1 MTEQGARGM
10 SGSDA
15 RKGLEKPAPSGNGS
29 GDVPPAD
36 QTIADGTLGAVN
48 DAGPGGSD
56 GATAGESAAGGDKP
70 DGGDWEPPQDGEKP
84 QQSPRPRKSAKG
96 PLSFMFELVVLVV
109 VALLLALGIK
119 TWAFQAFFIPS
130 GSMQNTLSI
139 GDRILI
145 NKIVYHTRSIARGD
159 IVVFNGEGSWDP
171 EPANSPGFFTRLAN
185 NIEDIFGV
193 DHGDDYVKRVIGVP
207 GDHVVCCNAKGQIT
221 VNGAALSES
230 TYLYP
235 GNTPSTTRF
244 NITVPAGRLWVMGD
258 HRAISYDSRGHMGD
272 PGGGTIPES
281 AVLGRAFVII
291 WPVSH
296 WTILNIPATFS
307 QPGLSKSAAAS
318 GTPVSGTSGNANAM
332 LESALANGTPIQSES
347 LMPLGL
353 GFAGAVP
360 LTAAQA
366 VVRRRL
372 LAKRRRARKQSR

>member
-1 MTEQGARGM
+1 M

-15 RKGLEKPAPSGNGS
+15 REGLDGPTPPANGS
-29 GDVPPAD
+29 RDAPPAE
-36 QTIADGTLGAVN
+36 QTIADGTLSAVSGA
-48 DAGPGGSD
+48 GRG

-70 DGGDWEPPQDGEKP
+70 DGGDWEPPSEDGKL
-84 QQSPRPRKSAKG
+84 QQPPKRRKSKG
-96 PLSFMFELVVLVV
+96 PLSFLVELIVLVV

-130 GSMQNTLSI
+130 GSMQNTLAI

-145 NKIVYHTRSIARGD
+145 NKIVYRTRPIAPGD
-159 IVVFNGEGSWDP
+159 IVVFNGDGSWDP
-171 EPANSPGFFTRLAN
+171 QPVNSPGFFTRLGN

-207 GDHVVCCNAKGQIT
+207 GDHVACCNAKGQIT
-221 VNGAALSES
+221 VNGVALSES
-230 TYLYP
+230 SYLYP

-296 WTILNIPATFS
+296 WTILNIPATFD

-318 GTPVSGTSGNANAM
+318 GSGTSGNENAV
-332 LESALANGTPIQSES
+332 LESALANGTPVQAES
-347 LMPLGL
+347 LVPLGL

-372 LAKRRRARKQSR
+372 AKRRRNRGRRQ

>member
-1 MTEQGARGM
+1 M

-15 RKGLEKPAPSGNGS
+15 REGLEEPPPLANGS
-29 GDVPPAD
+29 GDVPLAE
-36 QTIADGTLGAVN
+36 QTSADGTLGAVN
-48 DAGPGGSD
+48 GAGPASPGGT
-56 GATAGESAAGGDKP
+56 AAGESAAGGDKP
-70 DGGDWEPPQDGEKP
+70 GGGDWEPPKAGEKL
-84 QQSPRPRKSAKG
+84 QQPSKPRKSSKG
-96 PLSFMFELVVLVV
+96 PLSFLFELVVLVV

-130 GSMQNTLSI
+130 GSMQNTLAI

-145 NKIVYHTRSIARGD
+145 NKIVYHTRPIARGD
-159 IVVFNGEGSWDP
+159 IVVFNGQGSWDP
-171 EPANSPGFFTRLAN
+171 EPENSPGFFARLGD

-193 DHGDDYVKRVIGVP
+193 DHGDDYVKRVIGLP

-221 VNGAALSES
+221 VNGVALSES
-230 TYLYP
+230 SYLYP

-244 NITVPAGRLWVMGD
+244 SITVPAGRLWVMGD

-307 QPGLSKSAAAS
+307 QPGLAKSASAS
-318 GTPVSGTSGNANAM
+318 GTAGSGTSGNENAV

-347 LMPLGL
+347 LVPLGL

-372 LAKRRRARKQSR
+372 AKRRRARKQQQ

>member
-1 MTEQGARGM
+1 M

>member
-1 MTEQGARGM
+1 M

-15 RKGLEKPAPSGNGS
+15 REGLEEPAPSGNGS
-29 GDVPPAD
+29 GDVPPAE

-48 DAGPGGSD
+48 ATGPAGPD

-70 DGGDWEPPQDGEKP
+70 DGADWEPPKDGEKP
-84 QQSPRPRKSAKG
+84 HQSPKPRKSSKG
-96 PLSFMFELVVLVV
+96 PLSFLFELVVLVV

-119 TWAFQAFFIPS
+119 TWFFQAFFIPS
-130 GSMQNTLSI
+130 GSMQNTLAI

-145 NKIVYHTRSIARGD
+145 NKVVYHTRPIARGD

-171 EPANSPGFFTRLAN
+171 EPANQPGFFTRLGN

-193 DHGDDYVKRVIGVP
+193 DHGDDYVKRVIGLP

-221 VNGAALSES
+221 VNGVALSES
-230 TYLYP
+230 SYLYP

-272 PGGGTIPES
+272 PGGGTIPQS

-296 WTILNIPATFS
+296 WTVLNIPATFS

-318 GTPVSGTSGNANAM
+318 GAPASGTNGNENAA

-372 LAKRRRARKQSR
+372 AKRRRARKQPQ